1 MKKIF
6 LRISLLAFFGYT
18 WGQANPNIDSTEII
32 GTWISDSHSFDSV
45 IDSLE
50 QEILGMWVL
59 ENDSSTKI
67 KFESNGDIKYYSGN
81 ALVDTA
87 TYEITVTC
95 DGEQQG
101 LGSGIYFLKRY
112 PNQGGSTCAY
122 IENINYNGNNRMVL
136 MTQDQGKIIV
146 YVRP

>member
-1 MKKIF
+1 MKSYKLIT
-6 LRISLLAFFGYT
+6 SLSIILICLWSCKST
-18 WGQANPNIDSTEII
+18 GQVITNP
-32 GTWISDSHSFDSV
+32 V

-50 QEILGMWVL
+50 QEILGMWVR
-59 ENDSSTKI
+59 ENDSSNKI
-67 KFESNGDIKYYSGN
+67 KFKANGIVEYYAGN
-81 ALVDTA
+81 TLRFSEN
-87 TYEITVTC
+87 YEITITC

-101 LGSGIYFLKRY
+101 MGSGIYFLKSY
-112 PNQGGSTCAY
+112 SSPNDFFCSY